1 MRGLL
6 QTLLANRKAAIGAAI
21 VLAFVVLA
29 LAAPLVAPFDINQ
42 RVASPHEPPG
52 AEHVMGATRMG
63 RDVLSQTI
71 HGTQTSLLV
80 GFAAGLLVT
89 VIGTAVGVTAGYF
102 GGKVD
107 EVLNLFTNISL
118 VIPNL
123 PLMLVLAA
131 FIGQTGPF
139 VIATIIGL
147 TSWGWGARVTRA
159 QTLSLRQRDYI
170 LAAEM
175 LGEPAWRIIVAELL
189 PNLVS
194 IIGFNFIGSVLYA
207 VITEATLE
215 FLGLGDPMVV
225 SWGTMLYHAQSTSA
239 LQVGAWWEMAAPCLA
254 LVLFGSGLSLV
265 NFAVDEIANPRLRT
279 LRVPAG
285 VLAGLNRNQAH
296 AGSGE
301 GGRA

>member
-21 VLAFVVLA
+21 VAIFILIA

-42 RVASPHEPPG
+42 RVAKPHEAPSV
-52 AEHVMGATRMG
+52 EHVMGATRMG

-71 HGTQTSLLV
+71 HGTQTSLMV

-139 VIATIIGL
+139 VIALIIGL

-175 LGEPAWRIIVAELL
+175 LGEPAWRVIGFELL
-189 PNLVS
+189 PNLIS
-194 IIGFNFIGSVLYA
+194 IIGFNFIGSILYS
-207 VITEATLE
+207 VITEATME

-254 LVLFGSGLSLV
+254 LVIFGSGLSLV

-279 LRVPAG
+279 LRVPAR
-285 VLAGLNRNQAH
+285 VLAGLTRTTTSQ
-296 AGSGE
+296 

>member
-6 QTLLANRKAAIGAAI
+6 KILLANRKAAIGAAI
-21 VLAFVVLA
+21 VAFFILVA

-42 RVASPHEPPG
+42 RVASPHEAPS

-71 HGTQTSLLV
+71 HGTQTSLIV

-89 VIGTAVGVTAGYF
+89 ILGTAIGVTAGYF

-139 VIATIIGL
+139 VIALIIGL

-175 LGEPAWRIIVAELL
+175 LGEPAWRIITFELL
-189 PNLVS
+189 PNLIS

-254 LVLFGSGLSLV
+254 LVIFGSGLSLI

-279 LRVPAG
+279 LRVPAK
-285 VLAGLNRNQAH
+285 VLAALTNRTTNQ
-296 AGSGE
+296 

>member
-6 QTLLANRKAAIGAAI
+6 KTLFANRKAAIGAGI
-21 VLAFVVLA
+21 VAFFILVA

-42 RVASPHEPPG
+42 RVASPHETPS

-71 HGTQTSLLV
+71 HGTQTSLIV

-89 VIGTAVGVTAGYF
+89 ILGTAIGVTAGYC

-107 EVLNLFTNISL
+107 ELLNLFTNISL

-139 VIATIIGL
+139 VIALIIGL

-170 LAAEM
+170 LAADM
-175 LGEPAWRIIVAELL
+175 LGEPAWRIITFELL
-189 PNLVS
+189 PNLIS
-194 IIGFNFIGSVLYA
+194 IIGFNFIGSILYA
-207 VITEATLE
+207 VITEATME

-254 LVLFGSGLSLV
+254 LVIFGSGLSLI

-279 LRVPAG
+279 LRVPAK
-285 VLAGLNRNQAH
+285 VLAALTNRTTNQ
-296 AGSGE
+296 